1 METDSF
7 IQALR
12 RFIARRG
19 NIRILRWDSGS
30 NFVGA
35 QRELAKAFQEMD
47 HQKIQHFLENLGSAY
62 ITWHRNRPAASHMGG
77 SLGEANSFSTK
88 YSDVIIGDTWKELK

>member
-1 METDSF
+1 METDLF

-12 RFIARRG
+12 QFIARRG
-19 NIRILRWDSGS
+19 NARILHCDNGS

-47 HQKIQHFLENLGSAY
+47 HLKIQRFLKNLGSEY
-62 ITWHRNRPAASHMGG
+62 ITWHRNLPAAYHMGEFG
-77 SLGEANSFSTK
+77 RCKFAQHRTF
-88 YSDVIIGDTWKELK
+88 